1 MLAVWARTRQNDV
14 FTTTYLYFVAS
25 LFKCPLDGFS
35 RRRKCAGS
43 RTQLA
48 MKKIGHRRIADAVA
62 DAQLGAEAVKKLAE
76 LRVWLEKGVRPCE
89 TRLKYQIEKVLRAAS
104 DWES

>member
-48 MKKIGHRRIADAVA
+48 MKKIGRRRIADAVA
-62 DAQLGAEAVKKLAE
+62 DALGRRPGDETGL
-76 LRVWLEKGVRPCE
+76 LPGRPQSGKGSVGR
-89 TRLKYQIEKVLRAAS
+89 
-104 DWES
+104 